1 MNDIRYAIRRLV
13 RSPGFTLVAVA
24 SLALGIG
31 ANTAIFSIV
40 NTLLIRNM
48 PAQQPK
54 QLVDVF
60 TSERGGYPYS
70 TFSYPDFRDL
80 RTSTSSV
87 FRDVGAREAQ
97 IFTLAKAD
105 GTSEILWGELVTANL
120 FPLLGVH
127 ATVGRTFL
135 PEEDSTAGAHPVALI
150 SQAFW
155 KRHFGGSPSAVG
167 STLRVNGQVL
177 TVVGVMQPGFTGQF
191 PGLQMDL
198 WIPFSMVAS
207 LNLHDGDYL
216 QSRGDRSLF
225 LTARLRPGVTVQRAQ
240 TQVSTVAARLA
251 AAYPETNEDRSMTL
265 LSSSKVAF
273 NPIVDRA
280 LVPLAALLM
289 VVVGL
294 VLAIACANLANLLLV
309 RAASRSREIATRLAI
324 GAGRGRLVRQLLT
337 ESVVVSLVGGLA
349 GLALAFGLVRLIT
362 GFTPPLPIP
371 VHLEVQPDI
380 RVLVFTFLLSAVT
393 GILFGLAPA
402 LRASRPSL
410 LPALKD
416 GAGSD
421 LGRARRFGL
430 RNALIVGQVA
440 VSLLLLVT
448 AGLFV
453 RSLSAARDIDP
464 GFDTQHLAIMS
475 FNLSQVGYDTARTRV
490 FYDDLMQRAR
500 SLPGVRSV
508 AMAGRM
514 PVGLSIQVT
523 SFRPEGAPEPPDG
536 KWPEYDYTRI
546 DPGYFETMGV
556 PIVRGR
562 NFTAEDGRSGHDVAI
577 ISEAA
582 ARRFWPGGAPIGKR
596 LRRNDKGPWL
606 EVVGVAADTKV
617 RTLGEKPRPYVYVP
631 FGDHDR
637 DFASIIV
644 AATGDP
650 ARLLPVLRSEV
661 QAMDPAVTPFQENTI
676 QSQLAIMLYPAHLGA
691 ILLAAFGALAL
702 LLAVTGL
709 YGVVSYAAARR
720 TREVGIRMALGARPR
735 DVTGMVV
742 RDGAVLVAVGIVL
755 GLGIAFAATRLL
767 GRYLY
772 GIGATDA
779 VTFVTIP
786 GILAGV
792 ALLASYLPARRAAK
806 VDPMTALRYE

>member
-1 MNDIRYAIRRLV
+1 MNDIKYALRRLV

-40 NTLLIRNM
+40 NAVLIRNM
-48 PAQQPK
+48 PAQNPH

-60 TSERGGYPYS
+60 TSEQGGYEYS
-70 TFSYPDFRDL
+70 TFSYPDYRDL
-80 RTSTSSV
+80 RASTSDV
-87 FRDVGAREAQ
+87 FRDVGAREADV
-97 IFTLAKAD
+97 FTMAKAD

-127 ATVGRTFL
+127 AALGRTFL
-135 PEEDSTAGAHPVALI
+135 PQEDSTPGAHPVALI

-155 KRHFGGSPSAVG
+155 KRHYEQDPSAIG
-167 STLRVNGQVL
+167 STLRINGQVL
-177 TVVGVMQPGFTGQF
+177 TVVGVMQQGFTGQF
-191 PGLQMDL
+191 PGFQMDVWVPL
-198 WIPFSMVAS
+198 SMAS
-207 LNLHDGDYL
+207 ALNLHGSDYL
-216 QSRGDRSLF
+216 ESRGERSLF
-225 LTARLRPGVTVQRAQ
+225 PTARLRPGVTLKRAQ
-240 TQVSTVAARLA
+240 AEVSTVAARLA
-251 AAYPETNEDRSMTL
+251 SSYPNTNEDRTMTL
-265 LSSSKVAF
+265 LPSSKVAF

-289 VVVGL
+289 IVVGL

-337 ESVVVSLVGGLA
+337 ESVIVSLAGGVVGLGLA
-349 GLALAFGLVRLIT
+349 FILVRLIT

-371 VHLEVQPDI
+371 LHLDI
-380 RVLVFTFLLSAVT
+380 RPDGRVLAFTFLLSAGT

-416 GAGSD
+416 GAASE

-453 RSLSAARDIDP
+453 RSLSRARNIDP
-464 GFDTQHLAIMS
+464 GFDTKHLAIMT
-475 FNLSQVGYDTARTRV
+475 FNLSQVGYDTARSRV
-490 FYDDLMQRAR
+490 FYDNLLERAR

-508 AMAGRM
+508 AMAGRV
-514 PVGLSIQVT
+514 PVGLSIQMT
-523 SFRPEGAPEPPDG
+523 EFQPEGVAEPANG

-556 PIVRGR
+556 AIVRGR
-562 NFTAEDGRSGHDVAI
+562 NFTDEDGTGGRNVVI

-582 ARRFWPGGAPIGKR
+582 ARRFWPGQDPIGKR
-596 LRRNDKGPWL
+596 LRRGDDRPWL

-617 RTLGEKPRPYVYVP
+617 RTLGEDPRPYIYLP
-631 FGDHDR
+631 FGNSSR
-637 DFASIIV
+637 NFASIIV
-644 AATGDP
+644 AAAGDP
-650 ARLLPVLRSEV
+650 ARLLPVLRAEV
-661 QAMDPAVTPFQENTI
+661 QAMDPAVTPFQEHTM
-676 QSQLAIMLYPAHLGA
+676 QSQLALMLYPAHLGA
-691 ILLAAFGALAL
+691 ILLATFGALAL

-742 RDGAVLVAVGIVL
+742 RDGAVLVAIGIVL

-772 GIGATDA
+772 GIGATDV
-779 VTFVTIP
+779 VTFITIP
-786 GILAGV
+786 AILAGV

-806 VDPMTALRYE
+806 VDPMRALRYE